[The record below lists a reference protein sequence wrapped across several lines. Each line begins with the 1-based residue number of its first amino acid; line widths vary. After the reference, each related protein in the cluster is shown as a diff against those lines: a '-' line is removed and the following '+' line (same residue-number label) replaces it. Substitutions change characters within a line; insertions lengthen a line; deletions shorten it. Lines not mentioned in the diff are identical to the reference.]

1 MPAGSPLFASIRAMQ
16 AIQFHEQCSP
26 EVLGLHEV
34 PDPKPGPGQVL
45 IEVHAASVNHL
56 DVWVRRELPGVSLPR
71 IPGADASGEEIGHG
85 EGVIP
90 PALGS
95 RVLLDP
101 GYGCG
106 GCERCS
112 EGEPSLCRGYH
123 ILGESGD
130 GTYCTRVVVKAE
142 QCLPIPEGWSF
153 EEAAAFPLVAI
164 TTWRMCVTRGQL
176 KSGEPVLILGASG
189 GVGAMCVQVAKH
201 VGCRVIATASTAEKL
216 ALCERLGA
224 DVCINYSDDDWTKQ
238 VRAATNKKGVDVTV
252 DCVGKAT
259 WNTSLRLTRAGGR
272 ILTCGATTGHDPVED
287 LRHIFFR
294 QLTVIGSTMGSRA
307 DLEAALDAAGT
318 GSIGPVID
326 RVLPLSQAGRAHQL
340 IEDRAVLGK
349 LVLVPDQLL
358 EVR

>member
-1 MPAGSPLFASIRAMQ
+1 MQ
-16 AIQFHEQCSP
+16 AIQFHEQGLP
-26 EVLGLHEV
+26 DVLTAHEI
-34 PDPKPGPGQVL
+34 PDPEPGPGQVL

-56 DVWVRRELPGVSLPR
+56 DIWVRRELPGVALPR
-71 IPGADASGEEIGHG
+71 TPGADASGVVIGHG
-85 EGVIP
+85 SGVSE

-106 GCERCS
+106 ACVHCDA
-112 EGEPSLCRGYH
+112 GEPSLCRGYH

-130 GTYCTRVVVKAE
+130 GTYCTKLAVKAE
-142 QCLPIPEGWSF
+142 QCLPIPDTWSF

-164 TTWRMCVTRGQL
+164 TSWRMCVTRGGL
-176 KSGEPVLILGASG
+176 KAGETVLVLGASG

-201 VGCRVIATASTAEKL
+201 FGCKVIATASTSAKL

-224 DVCINYSDDDWTKQ
+224 DVCINYSDADWTKQ
-238 VRAATNKKGVDVTV
+238 VRAATNKMGVDVTI

-259 WNTSLRLTRAGGR
+259 WNKSLRLTRAGGR

-294 QLTVIGSTMGSRA
+294 QLSVIGSTMGSRA
-307 DLEAALDAAGT
+307 DLEAALEAASQ
-318 GSIGPVID
+318 GSIAPVID
-326 RVLPLSQAGRAHQL
+326 QVLPLSEAGRAHQL

-349 LVLVPDQLL
+349 LVLVPDYLL
-358 EVR
+358 EV